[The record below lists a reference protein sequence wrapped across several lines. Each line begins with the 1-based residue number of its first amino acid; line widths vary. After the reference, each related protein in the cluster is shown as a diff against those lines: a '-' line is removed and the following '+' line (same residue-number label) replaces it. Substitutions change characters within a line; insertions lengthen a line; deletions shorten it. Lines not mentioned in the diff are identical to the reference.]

1 MFCHFYVE
9 NSSTSLSLSQNTELF
24 DSPGNETDRSGCF
37 QGEHCRWIRMLLV
50 FLNWLHIL
58 QLCWNLRISSWAPS
72 LCTGKRSCDLQT
84 GSLTFSFSV
93 YIRFTSFSCLVSL
106 AKMPRM
112 ILIVIL
118 IILVRTGILFW
129 FQDLEAR
136 LSACPHPLWF

>member
-1 MFCHFYVE
+1 MDKDAAGFSE
-9 NSSTSLSLSQNTELF
+9 LTSYPATLLKSKSLF
-24 DSPGNETDRSGCF
+24 
-37 QGEHCRWIRMLLV
+37 
-50 FLNWLHIL
+50 
-58 QLCWNLRISSWAPS
+58 WAPS

-106 AKMPRM
+106 AKMSRM

-136 LSACPHPLWF
+136 LSACPHSL